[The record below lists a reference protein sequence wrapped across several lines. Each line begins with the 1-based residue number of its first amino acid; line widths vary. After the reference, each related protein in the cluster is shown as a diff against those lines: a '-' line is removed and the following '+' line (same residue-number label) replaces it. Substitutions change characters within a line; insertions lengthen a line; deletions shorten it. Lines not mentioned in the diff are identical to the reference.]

1 MRQDWRGPSLI
12 LAAAALW
19 STGGLGIK
27 SVNLFPLTTAGW
39 RSAFA
44 LVPLLAVGGR
54 RRLSLSALK
63 RHAVLGTAFSYA
75 LTLIL
80 FVSATRLTTAANA
93 ILLQYT
99 SPLWVIALSHVFPH
113 ERPQARDYAIAGG
126 CLAGLALFFLDKA
139 SAEGLWGMVIA
150 IASGLTMACL
160 IVGLRYEGL
169 RGALSSSRA
178 AVILG
183 NSMCV
188 CICSPWM
195 ASGLLAMTR
204 TDWMVIGTLGA
215 FQLGLPYL
223 LFSNGLRHV
232 TALQATLLGLVEP
245 LLNPLWVWLGTGERP
260 GFWANV
266 GGAIIILCLAIDLLT
281 RRPARPGPRAHC
293 ALQHPEGRQACL
305 RPDRR

>member
-1 MRQDWRGPSLI
+1 MI

-27 SVNLFPLTTAGW
+27 RVDLFPLTIAGW

-44 LVPLLAVGGR
+44 LAALLAVGSR
-54 RRLSLSALK
+54 RQLSLSALK
-63 RHAVLGTAFSYA
+63 RRAVLGTAFSYA

-113 ERPQARDYAIAGG
+113 ERPQRRDYAVAGA

-139 SAEGLWGMVIA
+139 SAEGFWGIIIA
-150 IASGLTMACL
+150 VASGLTMACL

-169 RGALSSSRA
+169 RGALSSSTA

-183 NSMCV
+183 NSLCV
-188 CICSPWM
+188 FICAPWM
-195 ASGLLAMTR
+195 VSGLPAMTG
-204 TDWMVIGTLGA
+204 TNWAVIGALGT

-223 LFSNGLRHV
+223 LFSKGLHHV

-266 GGAIIILCLAIDLLT
+266 GGAIIILCLVMDLLT
-281 RRPARPGPRAHC
+281 RRPAVPGKH
-293 ALQHPEGRQACL
+293 
-305 RPDRR
+305 